1 MTVSVRAACE
11 YRHRPLKKK
20 DIKRKGGE
28 RESREWKE
36 DGGSRGRG
44 EEMKGGQEEAR
55 DRKRKT
61 GGGSKNMAC
70 CLIIISDLCR
80 T

>member
-11 YRHRPLKKK
+11 YRHRPLKK

>member
-20 DIKRKGGE
+20 ISKEKEG
-28 RESREWKE
+28 RESGEWKE

-44 EEMKGGQEEAR
+44 EEMKGGQEKAR